1 MEIVPLPK
9 APQDGMELLPLA
21 TAGGSTA
28 EQRTPPRAVKFN
40 AKFREEQP
48 RGKLTWEKA

>member
-9 APQDGMELLPLA
+9 APQDGMELLPPA
-21 TAGGSTA
+21 TAGGGDV
-28 EQRTPPRAVKFN
+28 RAKNPAQPVKFK

-48 RGKLTWEKA
+48 RGKHTWENA